1 MKTKMLR
8 NRHRFA
14 LMSDY
19 GELPEYNV
27 DEYADRLT
35 VARPGAGRRRKWSD
49 EDKARI
55 VAEIVA
61 SAAAA
66 ECAPR
71 PAAFARVLRLSGRSH
86 VLRWRV
92 STTLRGCISRR

>member
-8 NRHRFA
+8 NRHRSA

-35 VARPGAGRRRKWSD
+35 VARRKFDRLCRFSLD
-49 EDKARI
+49 EHEAFHSKLMKADWE
-55 VAEIVA
+55 AEKKR
-61 SAAAA
+61 SAKA
-66 ECAPR
+66 
-71 PAAFARVLRLSGRSH
+71 LN
-86 VLRWRV
+86 RWQRE
-92 STTLRGCISRR
+92 TFG